1 MVTKEKKMKMKSG
14 LGMKVGMRK
23 RMMIVVIMSYTVKS
37 MEIVVQMKN
46 TCL

>member
-1 MVTKEKKMKMKSG
+1 MKMKSG

-23 RMMIVVIMSYTVKS
+23 RMMIAVIMSYTVKS